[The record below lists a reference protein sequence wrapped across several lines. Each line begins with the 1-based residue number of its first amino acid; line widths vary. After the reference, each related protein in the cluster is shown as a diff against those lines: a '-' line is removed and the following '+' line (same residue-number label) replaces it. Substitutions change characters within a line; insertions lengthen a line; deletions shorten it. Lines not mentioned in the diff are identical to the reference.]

1 MLCTTVVHNHTH
13 TRRRIRYTGAGEA
26 SLCQPLNFYTYNTIK
41 YEHLLKTSVDLGLRL
56 VFVHLL
62 RFGILCVFLILLGFF
77 VLVLSAFVA
86 LVLVSSV
93 QETGWEE
100 RLEMTYF
107 GSSGT

>member
-1 MLCTTVVHNHTH
+1 M
-13 TRRRIRYTGAGEA
+13 
-26 SLCQPLNFYTYNTIK
+26 
-41 YEHLLKTSVDLGLRL
+41 SVGFGLGLIS
-56 VFVHLL
+56 VHLFW
-62 RFGILCVFLILLGFF
+62 FGILCVFLILLGFF